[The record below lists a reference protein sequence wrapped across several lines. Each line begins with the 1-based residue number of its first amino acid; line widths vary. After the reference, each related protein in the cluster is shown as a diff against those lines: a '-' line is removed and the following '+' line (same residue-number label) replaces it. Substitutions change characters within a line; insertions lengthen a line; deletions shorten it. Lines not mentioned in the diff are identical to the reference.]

1 METGCNGDLHA
12 GNLLWMLLG
21 TTLEREGGETV
32 ETGRETLNSD
42 ADIAVASASTETL
55 EQE

>member
-1 METGCNGDLHA
+1 
-12 GNLLWMLLG
+12 MLLG

-32 ETGRETLNSD
+32 ETGREMLNSD
-42 ADIAVASASTETL
+42 ADTAAASASTETL